1 MLSSRGQEYAKSG
14 LYGQYGRDK
23 KEPYDKTTNP
33 NGEVDFGNA
42 ENVGPAFLLIYCIL
56 LTSVSVSDAQKIG
69 RVPQQPCN

>member
-1 MLSSRGQEYAKSG
+1 MLSSRGQEYAKSD

-42 ENVGPAFLLIYCIL
+42 ENVCPTFPIYCIL
-56 LTSVSVSDAQKIG
+56 LTLVLVSDAQKID
-69 RVPQQPCN
+69 